1 MGIRS
6 GCSNPAF
13 EQGRNSTGRRVVTLK
28 TMMMP
33 NQRNIRNI
41 LDGRVLGRG
50 NNKNPTCRR
59 VVTEITTDSDLRRR
73 YLVLCLPP
81 ILFHVSPPLRC
92 ADRWPSVFVSLLGF
106 NPGFEVSASLLSTV
120 SMGHVLLVVRSGQS
134 WGIPAFKASVRG
146 TAYAFFLLSPS
157 ASTDFG
163 GHSQLCTQSSN
174 C

>member
-50 NNKNPTCRR
+50 NNKNPTRRR

-73 YLVLCLPP
+73 YLVLCFLFIKLVFGGLPG
-81 ILFHVSPPLRC
+81 SPPLRC
-92 ADRWPSVFVSLLGF
+92 ADSWPSVFVSLLGF
-106 NPGFEVSASLLSTV
+106 NPGFEVSASLSFHGFYGARTTSCKVWAIL
-120 SMGHVLLVVRSGQS
+120 GHS
-134 WGIPAFKASVRG
+134 
-146 TAYAFFLLSPS
+146 LLSK
-157 ASTDFG
+157 
-163 GHSQLCTQSSN
+163 HL
-174 C
+174 